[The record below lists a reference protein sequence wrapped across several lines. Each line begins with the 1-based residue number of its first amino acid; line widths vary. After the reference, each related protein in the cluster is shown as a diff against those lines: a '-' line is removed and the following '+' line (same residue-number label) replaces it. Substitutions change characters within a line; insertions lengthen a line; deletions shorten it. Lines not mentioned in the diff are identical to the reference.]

1 MKIAVIG
8 SGISGLSSAYY
19 LSKKHKVDLFEK
31 QDRFGGHSYTLDIEY
46 DDKEKV
52 SVDIGFMVFNKLT
65 YPNLINFFEENKIE
79 IEKSDM
85 SFSVNVKNTNIEYCG
100 KGLNGIFS
108 NRSNLFNYKFVKMFF
123 EIINFYKRCE
133 NLDINS
139 LKDSIT
145 LGQYL
150 EKIKKTDYF
159 IDYHIIPMVS
169 AIWSMPPY
177 EASQMPLTFFL
188 NFFKNHGL
196 FKLKNRPQ
204 WFTVT
209 NRSKTYVNKIL
220 SKISGEYYK
229 NYEINKIERNNSG
242 VKVYYGSANEFF
254 TYDKVVL
261 ASHADESLKMISDA
275 TDYEKKILENFKYRK
290 NIAVIHSDEYSM
302 PKNKKAWC
310 SWNSS
315 LNPNNKENSSV
326 TYWLNQLQ
334 NLKIGKNIFLTINP
348 FFKIDPNKIY
358 NEINFTHPYYD
369 ENALKNQS
377 KLKSIQNI
385 NNTLFAGSYFGYGF
399 HEDGIKSSI
408 EMLKTLND

>member
-31 QDRFGGHSYTLDIEY
+31 QDRFGGHSYTLDVEY
-46 DDKEKV
+46 EVKEKV
-52 SVDIGFMVFNKLT
+52 SVDIGFMVFNKIT
-65 YPNLINFFEENKIE
+65 YPNLISFFEENKIE

-123 EIINFYKRCE
+123 EIINFYKGCE
-133 NLDINS
+133 NLDANS
-139 LKDSIT
+139 LEDNIT

-159 IDYHIIPMVS
+159 INYHIIPMVS

-220 SKISGEYYK
+220 SQISGEYYK

-261 ASHADESLKMISDA
+261 ASHADESLKMISDP
-275 TDYEKKILENFKYRK
+275 TDSEKKILDNFRYRK
-290 NIAVIHSDEYSM
+290 NTAVIHSDESSM

-315 LNPNNKENSSV
+315 INPNNKDNSSV

-334 NLKIGKNIFLTINP
+334 NLKISKNIFLTINP
-348 FFKIDPNKIY
+348 FFKIDPSKIY
-358 NEINFTHPYYD
+358 NEIIFTHPYYD

-377 KLKSIQNI
+377 KLNSIQNVK
-385 NNTLFAGSYFGYGF
+385 NTLFTGSYFGYGF
-399 HEDGIKSSI
+399 HEDGIKSSM